1 MKKGILTKI
10 ILNAASIY
18 ITASIVKGVE
28 IRGFLAAIVAAAILG
43 IVNALI
49 RPIFL
54 LFSLPINLMT
64 LGLFTFVING
74 LMLSIA
80 ASVTQG
86 FYISNFG
93 SAIVASIIISIVSAI
108 LNFLLVE

>member
-28 IRGFLAAIVAAAILG
+28 IRGFLAAVVAAAILG
-43 IVNALI
+43 LVNALI

-74 LMLSIA
+74 LMLSIV

-86 FYISNFG
+86 FYISNLG